1 MTKPSVGKRVDEQQY
16 NDLNNDLGDDYS
28 AWDEDVA
35 LNPVNSVNLDPIEL
49 TVDVAAS
56 GKRLDAALALLLP
69 EFSRSRLQ
77 KWLKDGQVS
86 CNGVVELSPRRIVYA
101 QDVLNVQPQPSDEM
115 KAYTPQEIALDVV
128 YEDDDILIINKPAG
142 LVVHPGSGNWD
153 NTLLNGLLFAYPEIS
168 QVPRAGIVHRLDKET
183 SGLMVVAKTVQAQTD
198 LVRQLQARTVKRRYL
213 AIVQGELDAFGTIDA
228 GIGRNPQDR
237 LKMAVL
243 VGQSGKPARTYY
255 QCLGFWQY
263 LQKTY
268 SIVVCQ
274 LETGRTHQI
283 RVHMQHIGHPL
294 IGDPLYGEKRGARSS
309 VLKGSAG
316 ELEFKRQALH
326 AYQLGLVH
334 PRTGE
339 YMSWQCPLADDMVE
353 LLAAMGVAELP
364 LPEPEMEME
373 ALLDV

>member
-183 SGLMVVAKTVQAQTD
+183 SGLMAVAKTVQAQTD